1 MIAITPAGP
10 GDIPVL
16 RELAHR
22 IWHEHYPGI
31 ITREQIDYM
40 LARMYDP
47 EVLQREMSEGLT
59 WLLVRHREEPV
70 GFIAFAFNAPARR
83 VQLHK
88 IYLLPALHGQGFGR
102 RMLEEVKTQAVQ
114 GNASEIVLQVNK
126 QNSRAIRAYQRAG
139 FVVRDSVVV
148 DIGGGFVMDDLVMA
162 LTLLSE
168 SRSSIV

>member
-10 GDIPVL
+10 GDISVL
-16 RELAHR
+16 REVAHR

-70 GFIAFAFNAPARR
+70 GFIAFAFNAPARQ
-83 VQLHK
+83 VKLQK
-88 IYLLPALHGQGFGR
+88 FYLLPALHGQGFGR
-102 RMLEEVKTQAVQ
+102 QMVDHVKTQAAKR
-114 GNASEIVLQVNK
+114 GACEIVLQVNK
-126 QNSRAIRAYQRAG
+126 QNVRAIRAYQRAG

-148 DIGGGFVMDDLVMA
+148 DIGGGFVMDDFVMI
-162 LTLLSE
+162 LTLLLE